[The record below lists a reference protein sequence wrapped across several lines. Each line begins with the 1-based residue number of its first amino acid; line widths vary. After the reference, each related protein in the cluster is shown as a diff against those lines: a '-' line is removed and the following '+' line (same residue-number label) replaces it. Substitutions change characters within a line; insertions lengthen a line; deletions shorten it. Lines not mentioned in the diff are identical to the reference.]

1 MAAHGM
7 TDDARSGAGWG
18 QDARVLTFASAAF
31 LGLLLAILVAVS
43 LFGHAT
49 DGEPLVTVDLNL
61 PAPHG
66 AIGPP
71 RFAGTGSHAAAAIS
85 RPGTGLQGVP
95 PGNAPQPASAPAARI
110 DKPVFAGKALIADP
124 ALIEATPQ
132 GPLPRIAD
140 DGRTPMAAYG
150 PAAKADGRPRIA
162 LVITGLGINARIT
175 AAAIKA
181 LPAAVTLAFASN
193 AGDVQNWISQARAAG
208 HEVLLEVPME
218 PYDFPDSDPGPHTLT
233 VTASE
238 NSNIDR
244 LTWALTRATGYSG
257 VTNFL
262 GGRFMASPDSLAPV
276 MTFLARRG
284 LLFFD
289 SEQDAHSAAPDVA
302 RQLNAPYVGNSLS
315 VDDIQSAA
323 EIDSRLSA
331 LESRARSGASAVGVG
346 FVYPVTVDR
355 VSNWANGLSGRGF
368 VLVPPSV
375 IVARAK

>member
-7 TDDARSGAGWG
+7 TDDARPEAGWG
-18 QDARVLTFASAAF
+18 QHTRVLTLACAGT
-31 LGLLLAILVAVS
+31 LGLLLALLVSVS
-43 LFGHAT
+43 LFGHAK
-49 DGEPLVTVDLNL
+49 DGEPLAALDLNL
-61 PAPHG
+61 SLPHG
-66 AIGPP
+66 PGRSEGAGGRAASAIG
-71 RFAGTGSHAAAAIS
+71 RAVLGS
-85 RPGTGLQGVP
+85 LP
-95 PGNAPQPASAPAARI
+95 PGAASQAASAPVIRI
-110 DKPVFAGKALIADP
+110 DKPVYAGKALLADP
-124 ALIEATPQ
+124 ALIEATPE

-150 PAAKADGRPRIA
+150 PVAKGDGRPRIT
-162 LVITGLGINARIT
+162 LVITGLGISARST

-181 LPAAVTLAFASN
+181 LPAAVTLAFSTS
-193 AGDVQNWISQARAAG
+193 AGDVQNWIGQARAAG

-238 NSNIDR
+238 NSNIER

-262 GGRFMASPDSLAPV
+262 GGRFMANSDSLAPV

-302 RQLNAPYVGNSLS
+302 KQLNAPYVGNALS
-315 VDDIQSAA
+315 VDDIQSAT

-331 LESRARSGASAVGVG
+331 LESRARSGVSAVGVG

-375 IVARAK
+375 IVARSK